1 LTISD
6 AWWTTTYSRDIWYND
21 YGQTTDVDVHY
32 GSDVYSLA
40 YEYMPR
46 GDIVRVQHPR
56 GDPIVYEYTKGYT
69 SRVLHGKDIVLD
81 EVIYTAHDAYWSLR
95 YANGTTSTY
104 EYDYDYWYRLVAK
117 ETISD
122 TVWVIQDLTYTMDS
136 RGNIIRLQDT
146 SPTALAKDVTYSYDA
161 LGRLLS
167 ASYAS
172 GANYS
177 FAYDALGNITHTN
190 THGAY
195 AYTSELPHAV
205 TQVWDMTY
213 TYDKDGQATDI
224 VRVSGVVWSGTAWSA
239 WTVQKLTYDSMW
251 RQIGLSS
258 DGKQTH
264 YLYDDTGT
272 RIQKQSGQ
280 SRSRYIWSD
289 YEERRSQSGDIVAT
303 QYVYLGS
310 LKLASVRHI
319 GTETSIIYHHE
330 DHLWW
335 ASVDTT
341 STWSLAFAVD
351 YAPFGAERV
360 TEQYGDYANPY
371 LFGGK
376 ELDTES
382 ELQYFEARYYD
393 NRIGRFVSQDVVFWE
408 IGQTERGR
416 ALMADPQQLNA
427 YAFSR
432 NNPLRYVDP
441 SGENAVDMVKDT
453 IRQITEKASQAA
465 KDAWVS
471 EDVVDAVWDFTEWVM
486 KWDYAEW
493 DSVAT
498 TVWQI
503 VGWELPGV
511 WTAADVRDWTAAVD
525 NCKWAW
531 CILDISLATI
541 WFAPV
546 IWAVKHLKKADGIM
560 KNTADKVADVFKQN
574 DAIKDTLKRIENN
587 SPSVKWD
594 SKVFQNFEDKLPSQ
608 TDSNYY
614 REWNVK
620 TPGEVWVWPQR
631 IVEWKWWESYF
642 TDDHYNT
649 FTPLN

>member
-1 LTISD
+1 
-6 AWWTTTYSRDIWYND
+6 
-21 YGQTTDVDVHY
+21 
-32 GSDVYSLA
+32 
-40 YEYMPR
+40 MPR

-69 SRVLHGKDIVLD
+69 SRVLHGQDIVLD